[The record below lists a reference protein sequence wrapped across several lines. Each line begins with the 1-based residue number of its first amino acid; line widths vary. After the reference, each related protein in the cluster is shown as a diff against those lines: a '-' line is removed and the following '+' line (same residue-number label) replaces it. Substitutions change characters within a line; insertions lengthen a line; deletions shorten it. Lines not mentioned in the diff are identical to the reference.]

1 MKKTWKR
8 FKDGNQERGR
18 EGGTLCFR
26 VLLHVSKLKKGAERN
41 CKEGKTKGRASP
53 VQAASPRRKRDG
65 VLG

>member
-1 MKKTWKR
+1 MYALFSRIVAR
-8 FKDGNQERGR
+8 FEAEER
-18 EGGTLCFR
+18 
-26 VLLHVSKLKKGAERN
+26 AERN